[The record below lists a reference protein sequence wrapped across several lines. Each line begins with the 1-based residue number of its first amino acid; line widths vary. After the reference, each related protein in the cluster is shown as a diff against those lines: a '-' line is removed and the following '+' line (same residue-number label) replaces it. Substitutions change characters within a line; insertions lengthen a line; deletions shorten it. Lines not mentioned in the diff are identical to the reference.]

1 MRFSDMMGSGAEPA
15 PKRST
20 SEPEDAIAEAL
31 APYLDT
37 PPRPT
42 EPATNPAASPAAN
55 PDATALVPVVPLD
68 VPLAAPTDAP
78 TVAAVAPIPPV
89 APVPPVAPAPPVAP
103 SAPVAIDYTPLSDD
117 LLPHRQARGRS

>member
-55 PDATALVPVVPLD
+55 PDETALVPVVPLD
-68 VPLAAPTDAP
+68 VPLA
-78 TVAAVAPIPPV
+78 
-89 APVPPVAPAPPVAP
+89 APAPPVAP